1 MKKTL
6 IALMFVIVTGLTF
19 GATQA
24 QAVPVIDGVL
34 GVGEWD
40 NTGYSFYLQAF
51 GPNNAGIPDSY
62 DIFRAV
68 LLQEFTGGASDGVYL
83 LVETY
88 AAPSLVDLDGGIIPF
103 ANIGL
108 NGDFNGDSVNDFFIS
123 HISVDGS
130 GSLASQTVTVTNPLA
145 GVFSAPLASGGGV
158 FAFGSVVEYFLPIG
172 SFGTPVAA
180 FPASFIGNV
189 VYFTGDSSVG
199 GSSVTG
205 TAVPEPGTMMLVGSG
220 LLSMLGL
227 GLRFKK

>member
-6 IALMFVIVTGLTF
+6 MALLLVIVTCLTF

-34 GVGEWD
+34 TPGEWD
-40 NTGYSFYLQAF
+40 NTGYAYYMQAV
-51 GPNNAGIPDSY
+51 GPNNPAIPDSY

-68 LLQEFTGGASDGVYL
+68 LLQEFVGGASDGVYL

-88 AAPSLVDLDGGIIPF
+88 GVPSLADLDGGVIPF

-108 NGDFNGDSVNDFFIS
+108 NGDFNGDGANDFFIS
-123 HISVDGS
+123 HVSVDGT
-130 GSLASQTVTVTNPLA
+130 GSLASQTVTVTNPAA
-145 GVFSAPLASGGGV
+145 GVFAAPLASGGGV

-172 SFGTPVAA
+172 SFGTPIAP
-180 FPASFIGNV
+180 FPGSFIGNI
-189 VYFTGDSSVG
+189 VYFTGDPAVG

-205 TAVPEPGTMMLVGSG
+205 SAVPEPGTMMLVGSG